1 MEGNRKLRK
10 PGLEHFIK
18 FVRNIP
24 SVPPRAMFDQLEQH
38 GYRGQVQARRA
49 LCLMAYRHV
58 RRIKRIY
65 LDGVARHELTH
76 KSNYLLVGPT
86 GCGKTFMVELL
97 FGTIL
102 KLPTALVDI
111 TTYSE
116 TGYVGQDPSTILTRL
131 LHAADENPMLASI
144 GIVCLDEFD
153 KISSGQNNAIFAGAG
168 TTKDVTGMGVQ
179 RELLKMLES
188 SEVVVPLELTHS
200 TYGDHVVLSTA
211 DIAFVAAGS
220 FSGFQHVAH
229 QRANRNRMGFGRV
242 NLARRYGPD
251 AIAVDFTAEQV
262 ETVANFQ
269 AYGFLPEL
277 IARFTHIVPF
287 SALDANTLKDILRVD
302 VIARI
307 AREFA
312 HEDFELRV
320 EEQVLDHVVA
330 DALRR
335 ETGARGLASTLTR
348 HLEDV
353 AFESFGQ
360 HGDGT
365 VDVFIDTGE
374 IRVAK
379 NRATG
384 ATLVARHVQ
393 PERLLASET
402 NSSSPLSEPA
412 VPTANESETASE
424 SDAGTSVALGPAS

>member
-24 SVPPRAMFDQLEQH
+24 SEPPNSMFEQLQEF
-38 GYRGQVQARRA
+38 GYRGQDSARRS

-65 LDGVARHELTH
+65 LDGVSRRELPR
-76 KSNYLLVGPT
+76 KSNFLLLGPT
-86 GCGKTFMVELL
+86 GCGKTYLVELL
-97 FGTIL
+97 FGKIL

-179 RELLKMLES
+179 RELLKMLEA

-211 DIAFVAAGS
+211 DIGFVAAGA
-220 FSGFQHVAH
+220 FSGFQQVSHR
-229 QRANRNRMGFGRV
+229 RASRDSIGFGR
-242 NLARRYGPD
+242 LGPARRANPD
-251 AIAVDFTAEQV
+251 AIAVDFTAEEV
-262 ETVANFQ
+262 ESVANFQ

-277 IARFTHIVPF
+277 IARFTRVVPF
-287 SALDANTLKDILRVD
+287 SALDAGTLKDILRTDVVD
-302 VIARI
+302 RMTS
-307 AREFA
+307 EFA
-312 HEDFELRV
+312 SEEIELRV
-320 EEQVLDHVVA
+320 EEEVLDYIVS

-348 HLEDV
+348 HLEEV
-353 AFESFGQ
+353 AFNTFGRRA
-360 HGDGT
+360 GGV
-365 VDVFIDTGE
+365 VDVCMEAGE
-374 IRVAK
+374 IRVK
-379 NRATG
+379 R
-384 ATLVARHVQ
+384 
-393 PERLLASET
+393 
-402 NSSSPLSEPA
+402 
-412 VPTANESETASE
+412 
-424 SDAGTSVALGPAS
+424 